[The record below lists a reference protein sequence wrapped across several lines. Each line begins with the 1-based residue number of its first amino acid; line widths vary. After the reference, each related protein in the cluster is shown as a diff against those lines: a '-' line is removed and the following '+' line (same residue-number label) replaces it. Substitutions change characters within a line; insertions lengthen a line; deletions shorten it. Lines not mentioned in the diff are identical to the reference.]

1 MAHWIPNKMF
11 MIDIETSGVDPK
23 KDEVLQIAILEM
35 NFQQGFWVKGKTFNF
50 FQHSDRKPTTKFTI
64 EHMKEIFEKCNAAPL
79 VPAEEVRQQILAF
92 CKECGADAP
101 NIFFSGWNA
110 GIFDLPFLAHHG
122 YLFPAKY
129 ENDQL
134 VGDCHYRV
142 YEISGALNLA
152 ANVKGTNEINI
163 VLKEAQKMGPK
174 LEGARHE
181 ALYDCERQ
189 MNILNALI
197 TMLRP

>member
-11 MIDIETSGVDPK
+11 MIDIETSGVDPL

-35 NFQQGFWVKGKTFNF
+35 NFQEGFWKKGKTFNF

-64 EHMKEIFEKCNAAPL
+64 EHMKEIFDRCNKAPL
-79 VPAEEVRQQILAF
+79 VPAAEVRQQILAF

-101 NIFFSGWNA
+101 NIFFCGWNA

-152 ANVKGTNEINI
+152 ANVKGTNEINV

-174 LEGARHE
+174 LEGTRHE